1 MRTATMF
8 LVLLACI
15 SSHVRATPCSG
26 AEQQMASIWKELAAG
41 NSSAAEQML
50 QEMERTHPECP
61 EAILAHARI
70 ADAKGATAEA
80 EDAFVRYANL
90 APTEGKAYS
99 YHARFLLEHG
109 QYQRADDL
117 SAQGL
122 EVDPNDAVA
131 LAVRGEILDMKGQ
144 SHQCMEWPE
153 KPSHLY
159 PQNTRPQFLFPP
171 FSAP

>member
-26 AEQQMASIWKELAAG
+26 AEQQLASIRKELAAG
-41 NSSAAEQML
+41 NSRAAEQML

-99 YHARFLLEHG
+99 DPARFLLNHG
-109 QYQRADDL
+109 QSQRGDAL
-117 SAQGL
+117 SPPCL
-122 EVDPNDAVA
+122 WVSPN
-131 LAVRGEILDMKGQ
+131 
-144 SHQCMEWPE
+144 
-153 KPSHLY
+153 
-159 PQNTRPQFLFPP
+159 
-171 FSAP
+171 

>member
-26 AEQQMASIWKELAAG
+26 AEQQMASIRKELAAG
-41 NSSAAEQML
+41 NSRTAEQML

-70 ADAKGATAEA
+70 ADAKGAAAEA

-90 APTEGKAYS
+90 APTEGNAYS
-99 YHARFLLEHG
+99 YHSRFLLHHC
-109 QYQRADDL
+109 QYQ
-117 SAQGL
+117 
-122 EVDPNDAVA
+122 
-131 LAVRGEILDMKGQ
+131 
-144 SHQCMEWPE
+144 WP
-153 KPSHLY
+153 H
-159 PQNTRPQFLFPP
+159 
-171 FSAP
+171 